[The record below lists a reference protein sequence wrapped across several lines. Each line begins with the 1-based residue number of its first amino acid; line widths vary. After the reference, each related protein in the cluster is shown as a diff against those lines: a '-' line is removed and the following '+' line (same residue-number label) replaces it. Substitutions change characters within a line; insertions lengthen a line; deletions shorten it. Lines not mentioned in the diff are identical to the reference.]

1 MLKLKP
7 RLGKDISSWLLG
19 KKFSMLILP
28 DRKILVGWFGVGVF
42 FCLFVGGLFVCLFY
56 LRGLECMSM
65 LSEAEVLRGNF
76 GWEM

>member
-28 DRKILVGWFGVGVF
+28 DRKILVGWFGVGF
-42 FCLFVGGLFVCLFY
+42 FLFVCWWFVCLSVLFE
-56 LRGLECMSM
+56 G
-65 LSEAEVLRGNF
+65 A
-76 GWEM
+76 